1 MNIYVE
7 EIKGIFK
14 NVNIKRPK
22 FNLRLP
28 KVDWSTI
35 TIKKPSRGLV
45 VAIGILLELLLIF
58 MAFWIFDDR
67 TSFANDYLEKRT
79 YSSLSRWGWVHK
91 SVATIIILVMLA
103 WLIAIFNEFASYN
116 KKGRTFYKLYK
127 KKDKY

>member
-7 EIKGIFK
+7 EIKRIFK

-45 VAIGILLELLLIF
+45 VAIAILLEIVLIF
-58 MAFWIFDDR
+58 IILWVFDDR
-67 TSFANDYLEKRT
+67 TIFDNDYVREKYGRM
-79 YSSLSRWGWVHK
+79 SLKWGWFHNG
-91 SVATIIILVMLA
+91 VAITFILMLVA
-103 WLIAIFNEFASYN
+103 WFFLIFNEFIAY
-116 KKGRTFYKLYK
+116 KKEERTFYRLYK
-127 KKDKY
+127 KKNEY

>member
-45 VAIGILLELLLIF
+45 VAIAILLEIVLIF
-58 MAFWIFDDR
+58 IILWVFDDR
-67 TSFANDYLEKRT
+67 TIFDNDYMREKYGRM
-79 YSSLSRWGWVHK
+79 LLKWGWFHNGVAITFILGAIAGFFVIFAEFISYHK
-91 SVATIIILVMLA
+91 K
-103 WLIAIFNEFASYN
+103 N
-116 KKGRTFYKLYK
+116 RPFYKLYHK
-127 KKDKY
+127 NKY